1 MRNFI
6 FLFLIICSLEA
17 IAGSPADSV
26 NQKDQTLLKRFFEY
40 ANKNDIA
47 KLPLNQKI
55 SAIGRYFIETP
66 YVGGTLDINPQEEL
80 VVNLREFDCVT
91 FVDNVIALALLDKYN
106 EQSIPLFQ
114 NNLQKIRYRNGKIT
128 DYTSRLHYSS
138 DWLYEMTYQ
147 NILED
152 ITKEKGGILFPNKVS
167 FISQNWQKY
176 PALVRDSSLVGRI
189 AYIEKEIN
197 KRTYYYIPKEKVLPF
212 TGQIKDGDI
221 ILITTKKKGLDTAHV
236 GIAVENEGQIY
247 LLHASATDKK
257 VTITTETLPD
267 YLQRITSHSGI
278 MIGRLINFKSN

>member
-1 MRNFI
+1 M
-6 FLFLIICSLEA
+6 
-17 IAGSPADSV
+17 
-26 NQKDQTLLKRFFEY
+26 KRFFEY

>member
-47 KLPLNQKI
+47 KLPLNQRI

-114 NNLQKIRYRNGKIT
+114 NFEIKGYFVHQGKRRDSLPQQGFFYLAKLAKIPGFSAGLLPRGKNSLYRKGNQQK
-128 DYTSRLHYSS
+128 
-138 DWLYEMTYQ
+138 
-147 NILED
+147 NILLYPERKSTSFHGTNKRRRYYFD
-152 ITKEKGGILFPNKVS
+152 HHKEKR
-167 FISQNWQKY
+167 
-176 PALVRDSSLVGRI
+176 A
-189 AYIEKEIN
+189 
-197 KRTYYYIPKEKVLPF
+197 
-212 TGQIKDGDI
+212 
-221 ILITTKKKGLDTAHV
+221 
-236 GIAVENEGQIY
+236 
-247 LLHASATDKK
+247 
-257 VTITTETLPD
+257 
-267 YLQRITSHSGI
+267 
-278 MIGRLINFKSN
+278 